1 MNTPQTDKSWFKAVI
16 ENPTLVAKLEKIK
29 FIVFDVD
36 GTLTDAGIYVDD
48 HGEGGR
54 IFNIQDGYA
63 FRPAAKAGIT
73 AALMSGK
80 KNIST
85 IERGK
90 ALGIPEEL
98 CIVGCLT
105 KPAAIKMLQEK
116 LGITAEQTL
125 MVGDDHLDVQVA
137 QTGTA
142 ALFACPANAPFYYH
156 DTADLVIP
164 RTGGNGAARLLLDL
178 VLFVNNAHFSQDLIA
193 KSITSPTLPG

>member
-1 MNTPQTDKSWFKAVI
+1 MNTAQTDKIWFKTIVA
-16 ENPTLVAKLEKIK
+16 NQTLVAKLQKIK
-29 FIVFDVD
+29 LIVFDVD
-36 GTLTDAGIYVDD
+36 GTLTDASIYVDD

-63 FRPAAKAGIT
+63 FRPIANAGIT
-73 AALMSGK
+73 TALMSGK

-98 CIVGCLT
+98 CIVGSLT
-105 KPAAIKMLQEK
+105 KPAAIKILQER
-116 LGITAEQTL
+116 LSITAEQTL
-125 MVGDDHLDVQVA
+125 MMGDDHLDVQVIQA
-137 QTGTA
+137 GTA
-142 ALFACPANAPFYYH
+142 ALFACPENTPFYYH

-178 VLFVNNAHFSQDLIA
+178 VLFVHNAHFSQDLIVQ
-193 KSITSPTLPG
+193 SIASQTLLD